1 MIKLNFYIYS
11 FKSLRALI
19 FKALFVIYANNFIY
33 GSNILLNNIDNNCIW
48 LKYSSIED
56 SVFADN
62 MIDFLIDN
70 QVNKVFFETYTD
82 GEILYKEN
90 KRIFESLNGYFQD
103 INISGNDTTSLRGY
117 NPNQVDTTFSIIS
130 NPVSYFFT
138 KIDSIDDIKIYA
150 WLDMYKLWDKNFYP
164 DDKNHFYYKC
174 PECLES
180 DMNGRSDKLIKL
192 DKIQSLE
199 WEGIFLSPLHPNV
212 NIYLMNIVSEVLKKY
227 NFDGLLLD
235 YVRYQNYYYGYNDI
249 GLQLFEDTYNF
260 SPLDLDRGIIS
271 KYFNYSD
278 MEIDSMQTL
287 WDNYRI
293 DKVTDLVLNIKQN
306 IDSLNYEL
314 LVSVN
319 STPEESENRWYQNW
333 SNWIDNGLVD
343 YVIVQNYNTDF
354 YDFNYKNKMLS
365 KKSNLEKVIIGLN
378 IYGDNNIDLANKI
391 LALRLQ
397 NFNNIS
403 LYYYEDYK
411 SQINWY
417 KPIYDVLNFN
427 INYE

>member
-1 MIKLNFYIYS
+1 MIKLDFYIYS

-278 MEIDSMQTL
+278 VEIDSMQTL

>member
-1 MIKLNFYIYS
+1 MD
-11 FKSLRALI
+11 
-19 FKALFVIYANNFIY
+19 VP
-33 GSNILLNNIDNNCIW
+33 DNECRNCGHTCH
-48 LKYSSIED
+48 KDHDE
-56 SVFADN
+56 
-62 MIDFLIDN
+62 
-70 QVNKVFFETYTD
+70 
-82 GEILYKEN
+82 
-90 KRIFESLNGYFQD
+90 
-103 INISGNDTTSLRGY
+103 
-117 NPNQVDTTFSIIS
+117 
-130 NPVSYFFT
+130 
-138 KIDSIDDIKIYA
+138 
-150 WLDMYKLWDKNFYP
+150 
-164 DDKNHFYYKC
+164 C

-278 MEIDSMQTL
+278 VEIDSMQTL

-343 YVIVQNYNTDF
+343 YVIVHYYTRR
-354 YDFNYKNKMLS
+354 
-365 KKSNLEKVIIGLN
+365 
-378 IYGDNNIDLANKI
+378 I
-391 LALRLQ
+391 L
-397 NFNNIS
+397 
-403 LYYYEDYK
+403 
-411 SQINWY
+411 
-417 KPIYDVLNFN
+417 
-427 INYE
+427 

>member
-1 MIKLNFYIYS
+1 MIKLDFYIYS

-117 NPNQVDTTFSIIS
+117 NPNQEDTTFSIIS

-278 MEIDSMQTL
+278 VEIDSMQTL